1 MLISSMLMV
10 ILAAPVGVQ
19 IDEIGELSR
28 EDAVS
33 LVDELARAIT
43 RSTRRDA
50 VWIETPS
57 LACRTAL
64 TSCGERGR
72 AGLVLHVRAFAGL
85 RYLRLELEREGEGLD
100 AAKTSLDL
108 VREPEL
114 WPAPLEALVRGLIPA
129 LPAEAPVGSAPPP
142 APERTLRPWVLWAG
156 GAALLGLGI
165 GFGASSAAARS
176 RASRPLGPESEAIYL
191 DAADRAQSHAIV
203 ADLSFALSALT
214 LAAGGVIY
222 WLESD

>member
-165 GFGASSAAARS
+165 GFGASSAAART